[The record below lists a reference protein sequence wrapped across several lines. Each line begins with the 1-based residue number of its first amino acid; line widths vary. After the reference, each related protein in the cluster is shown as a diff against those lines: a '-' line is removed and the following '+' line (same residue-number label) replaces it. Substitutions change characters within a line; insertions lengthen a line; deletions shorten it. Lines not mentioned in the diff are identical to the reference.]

1 MNRRNPS
8 SATDLRGESSGQ
20 RAAHTS
26 SNPVLASMGESPN
39 AVEPEGNRS
48 SGMGSNN
55 PPISPTGGRQSP
67 EMLLAADVEFSRR
80 YSLAVF
86 KKRRQKE
93 ARKRL
98 RKYIRGVLR
107 REREMNIILQRF
119 RQKEFQLMK
128 TLLQDRANVLKDL
141 LKIDDNFEG
150 PAEQV
155 KRSLERFD
163 ENGMSMLVDYY
174 DAQNLDRQQILHEY
188 RLMSQLSSQA
198 RPDDQSEAYKF
209 LIEAFGLRKLNIAK
223 FAASALKFTARLDN
237 VKGLSSIFRSQTE
250 MKSVAALEEMPS
262 YEGLWQNE
270 NDDIF
275 SKWSKF
281 MIFFSSTQYCT
292 TKVRE
297 LMSEVFGILLY
308 HSHAETY
315 FDSIIDWNR
324 RPLRFWSQLMRSF
337 GAFFNVKRHL
347 AAIKSGY
354 ILKRVL
360 NRFAPLLNCAI
371 SIGATIA
378 LRFVLDTGEE
388 ENKEGATKQED
399 GQKESTNVTLHK
411 SFAILALG
419 VAVVR
424 GVICFTDLL
433 NLLYR
438 AARVSFIDYK
448 LNSLVAT
455 YFRLETVPPKLCTE
469 LIIKAVMLCNSEG
482 VSKSRIEKLLAS
494 GEEEQEN
501 DVAAQGSQTG
511 GVKSGNDI
519 VQDVA
524 AIFAHG
530 FALGGVE
537 RRTDIVLMLFKV
549 RRYMEH
555 QNQLSKLLGIDK
567 LIGTLREGLLNK
579 KSSRY
584 PGSLLQS
591 NFFCLVVMLILFI
604 ILFFAL
610 PARETGGAIL
620 RELYSTFLGATV
632 YLVVPFM
639 SSFILFILYVQ

>member
-1 MNRRNPS
+1 
-8 SATDLRGESSGQ
+8 
-20 RAAHTS
+20 
-26 SNPVLASMGESPN
+26 
-39 AVEPEGNRS
+39 
-48 SGMGSNN
+48 
-55 PPISPTGGRQSP
+55 
-67 EMLLAADVEFSRR
+67 MLLAADVEFSRR

-223 FAASALKFTARLDN
+223 FAASA
-237 VKGLSSIFRSQTE
+237 
-250 MKSVAALEEMPS
+250 
-262 YEGLWQNE
+262 
-270 NDDIF
+270 
-275 SKWSKF
+275 
-281 MIFFSSTQYCT
+281 
-292 TKVRE
+292 
-297 LMSEVFGILLY
+297 
-308 HSHAETY
+308 
-315 FDSIIDWNR
+315 
-324 RPLRFWSQLMRSF
+324 
-337 GAFFNVKRHL
+337 
-347 AAIKSGY
+347 
-354 ILKRVL
+354 
-360 NRFAPLLNCAI
+360 
-371 SIGATIA
+371 TIA

-530 FALGGVE
+530 FL
-537 RRTDIVLMLFKV
+537 
-549 RRYMEH
+549 
-555 QNQLSKLLGIDK
+555 
-567 LIGTLREGLLNK
+567 
-579 KSSRY
+579 
-584 PGSLLQS
+584 
-591 NFFCLVVMLILFI
+591 
-604 ILFFAL
+604 
-610 PARETGGAIL
+610 
-620 RELYSTFLGATV
+620 
-632 YLVVPFM
+632 
-639 SSFILFILYVQ
+639 